1 MSRMKSVEDI
11 VAETRRAMRTSM
23 YRLDT
28 VWPLTVKVGLPGKS
42 ELESNIVE
50 VHDNNNAIKQWADD
64 HGCGLEYVTRRM
76 GTPVRLVSKVLIE
89 DEATALRVIGRRDA
103 AEYRRMR
110 ERAGR
115 LCDRL
120 GVEPALAMKAVRKT
134 HAQSDV
140 DFELLI
146 RSSEFFLRYDATGRR
161 PRAVPL
167 AGFSA
172 KWLDQSHKVRRRTI
186 ELLCGLDDL
195 GLDERPRECRFRYL
209 DPALHRSPDMVAV
222 RPWNE
227 GPSCGIRYVVICENK
242 DTYQTMPSID
252 GGLCVFGQGFA
263 ASDSLPL
270 LPWLFDDAGHGIH
283 VAYWGDLDASG
294 FEILSKVR
302 QIGISC
308 ESLCMDRETYEAHKE
323 FGAKLSED
331 GKTLRTR
338 IPQDLPGLTD
348 EERNLYE
355 ALCTGEGVDCLRI
368 EQERITMDYA
378 MSRLANMGFPVRCE
392 GIDDAWPART
402 APKTEEGARDTRMGI

>member
-11 VAETRRAMRTSM
+11 AAEVRRVMRSRM
-23 YRLDT
+23 YLPDA
-28 VWPLTVKVGLPGKS
+28 VWPLAVKVGLPGKD
-42 ELESNIVE
+42 ELESDIVK
-50 VHDNNNAIKQWADD
+50 VHDNNNAIRRWADG

-103 AEYRRMR
+103 AEYRKMR

-120 GVEPALAMKAVRKT
+120 GVEPMLAMKAVRKT
-134 HAQSDV
+134 HDQSDV

-146 RSSEFFLRYDATGRR
+146 RASEFFLRYDVAGRR

-172 KWLDQSHKVRRRTI
+172 KWLDQSHKVRRRAI

-222 RPWNE
+222 QPWNA

-242 DTYQTMPSID
+242 DTYQTMPPID

-270 LPWLFDDAGHGIH
+270 LPWLFDDAGQDIH

-302 QIGISC
+302 EAGVSC
-308 ESLCMDRETYEAHKE
+308 ESVCMDRETYEAHRE
-323 FGAKLSED
+323 FGTEFTKD
-331 GKTLRTR
+331 GKDIRTQV
-338 IPQDLPGLTD
+338 PQMLPGLTD

-355 ALCTGEGVDCLRI
+355 SLCTGEGVDCLRI
-368 EQERITMDYA
+368 EQERITMEYA
-378 MSRLANMGFPVRCE
+378 ASRLTSMGFPVRHQ
-392 GIDDAWPART
+392 GIDDVWPVRPVPQAAGGT
-402 APKTEEGARDTRMGI
+402 RDMHMGD